1 MEQKKTNLI
10 EAAAEFISRH
20 TPPQFKDVND
30 LREEEDDEVTKKVMA
45 KHGSGLA
52 HVASEGN
59 HHIYALGAKHALKY
73 IHHDSSTGKTIKLG
87 THGRRATESNY
98 TDMRS
103 KLEDHGHTISDKT
116 DDKIRDFHD
125 SNM

>member
-10 EAAAEFISRH
+10 EAAVEFLSRD
-20 TPPQFKDVND
+20 TSSKVSTSLN
-30 LREEEDDEVTKKVMA
+30 EEEDDAVTKKVMA
-45 KHGSGLA
+45 KHGSGVV
-52 HVASEGN
+52 HVASEGH
-59 HHIYALGAKHALKY
+59 HHIYAQGAGHRAIKY

-87 THGRRATESNY
+87 THNREATESNY

-103 KLEDHGHTISDKT
+103 KLEDHGHNISDKT
-116 DDKIRDFHD
+116 DEKIRDFHD

>member
-1 MEQKKTNLI
+1 MEQNKTNLI
-10 EAAAEFISRH
+10 EAAVEFLSRN
-20 TPPQFKDVND
+20 TSSKVSVSLN
-30 LREEEDDEVTKKVMA
+30 EEDDAVTKKVMA
-45 KHGSGLA
+45 KHGSGVA

-59 HHIYALGAKHALKY
+59 HHIYAVGADHSIKY
-73 IHHDSSTGKTIKLG
+73 FHHDSSTGKTIKLG
-87 THGRRATESNY
+87 SHGRRATESNY

-116 DDKIRDFHD
+116 DEKIRDFHD